1 MVIIPSSGAQSS
13 QKNGWRRFL
22 CIDRARCPFTV
33 NAACAAQCWT
43 GLCGAILDGSPI
55 LDFQSSSHDPRSSIP
70 NPPSPRPH
78 FTSTL
83 CAVPSVIRMMFTP
96 GCGESMRWPSM
107 LKRASSVALGSALS
121 CGAAPTSDSP
131 EKNTTRGMRKA
142 SGAIHSTDEGITT
155 A

>member
-1 MVIIPSSGAQSS
+1 MPFHCE
-13 QKNGWRRFL
+13 RR
-22 CIDRARCPFTV
+22 
-33 NAACAAQCWT
+33 
-43 GLCGAILDGSPI
+43 LCGAMLDGLGGAMLDGSPI
-55 LDFQSSSHDPRSSIP
+55 LDFQSSSLDPRSSIP
-70 NPPSPRPH
+70 DLPFPRIY

-83 CAVPSVIRMMFTP
+83 WAVPSVIRMMFTP
-96 GCGESMRWPSM
+96 GYGESMRWPSI

-155 A
+155 AYSQL